1 MKRTSASTTAAA
13 ATAAPANPAATAA
26 PAALAVTAAPANPA
40 ATAAPAVPAAP
51 AAPRPPSQHTLALMI
66 WIAVTPTLLAIN
78 LLLGPL
84 MAGIPVVPRTIITVT
99 IAVPIVIYGIM
110 PVLHMLRRRWA
121 MSRSS

>member
-1 MKRTSASTTAAA
+1 MKRTAASTVP
-13 ATAAPANPAATAA
+13 AAPPA
-26 PAALAVTAAPANPA
+26 
-40 ATAAPAVPAAP
+40 PAAP

-84 MAGIPVVPRTIITVT
+84 MAGIPVAPRTVITVT

-110 PVLHMLRRRWA
+110 PLLHKLRRRWA
-121 MSRSS
+121 MSHRS

>member
-1 MKRTSASTTAAA
+1 MKRTAASAV
-13 ATAAPANPAATAA
+13 PAA
-26 PAALAVTAAPANPA
+26 PAAPPA
-40 ATAAPAVPAAP
+40 PAAP

-84 MAGIPVVPRTIITVT
+84 MAGIPVIPRTVITVT

-110 PVLHMLRRRWA
+110 PLLHKLRRRWA
-121 MSRSS
+121 TSRRS

>member
-1 MKRTSASTTAAA
+1 MKRTAASAV
-13 ATAAPANPAATAA
+13 PAA
-26 PAALAVTAAPANPA
+26 PAAPPA
-40 ATAAPAVPAAP
+40 PAAP

-84 MAGIPVVPRTIITVT
+84 MAGIPVIPRTVITVT

-110 PVLHMLRRRWA
+110 PLLHKLRRRWA
-121 MSRSS
+121 MSRRS

>member
-1 MKRTSASTTAAA
+1 MKRTAASAV
-13 ATAAPANPAATAA
+13 PAA
-26 PAALAVTAAPANPA
+26 PAAPPT
-40 ATAAPAVPAAP
+40 PAAP

-84 MAGIPVVPRTIITVT
+84 MAGIPVIPRTVITVT

-110 PVLHMLRRRWA
+110 PLLHKLRRRWA
-121 MSRSS
+121 MSRRS

>member
-1 MKRTSASTTAAA
+1 
-13 ATAAPANPAATAA
+13 APPT
-26 PAALAVTAAPANPA
+26 
-40 ATAAPAVPAAP
+40 PAAP

-84 MAGIPVVPRTIITVT
+84 MAGIPVAPRTVITVT

-110 PVLHMLRRRWA
+110 PLLHKLRRRWA
-121 MSRSS
+121 MSHRS